1 MILLMRMNWSWC
13 WGWRWYQTRA
23 SSFPWGTHCPF
34 PLSTSLMDET
44 VIIIGP
50 HSIFLQILISS
61 WIGGY
66 NTDESSA
73 WDHQHHAIHNLHI
86 TQHPSPLSTSLQ
98 PSYYYYDQPGIIAMK
113 ILTSSVINK
122 SAKKEQTWDDCHENS
137 YIKCYHQISK
147 KEENLGWGQLCSP
160 NSSGPSG

>member
-1 MILLMRMNWSWC
+1 MLRMKMIPDK
-13 WGWRWYQTRA
+13 G
-23 SSFPWGTHCPF
+23 FIF
-34 PLSTSLMDET
+34 PLGHPVPISIVNQPNGWNCHHTYI
-44 VIIIGP
+44 VGP
-50 HSIFLQILISS
+50 QSIFLQILISS